1 MRMRTIP
8 ALCLVALLVAGCDG
22 DEPKSYSSI
31 TAMAADL
38 EAGGVDCGDPVLVDL
53 PTAENGAETLP
64 AETGNCSS
72 GDDSIQLFVFDDAEA
87 RDKWLN
93 LGSRFSEDVVTGPN
107 WTVIAPD
114 GGSAEEIADALGGE
128 T

>member
-8 ALCLVALLVAGCDG
+8 ALCLVALSLASCGG
-22 DEPKSYSSI
+22 DDPTSYASI
-31 TAMAADL
+31 TDMAADL
-38 EAGGVDCGDPVLVDL
+38 QAGGVDCADATVRDL
-53 PTAENGAETLP
+53 PAAENGSETLP
-64 AETGNCSS
+64 SESGSCTS
-72 GDDSIQLFVFDDAEA
+72 GDDTIQLFVFDDTDA

-93 LGSRFSEDVVTGPN
+93 LGSRFSNDVVTGPN

-114 GGSAEEIADALGGE
+114 EGSAEDIADALGGE